1 MAQLLIVMIVIALIY
16 WLVTAVVVVTA
27 IVTLLAAGLVG
38 FATYH
43 LLGLSDMESN
53 TRLGIAMAV
62 GGVTTAAYLYYTYGG
77 WGLVFAIVCVGIVLA
92 KLNG

>member
-1 MAQLLIVMIVIALIY
+1 MAQILVVMILIALIY
-16 WLVTAVVVVTA
+16 LFVASVVVVTA
-27 IVTLLAAGLVG
+27 IVTLLAAGVVG
-38 FATYH
+38 FATYY

-62 GGVTTAAYLYYTYGG
+62 GGVTTAAWLYYEYRG